1 MLHTHDGFLELA
13 VDHHTVS
20 HDDDIIENDLIVGIV
35 QGGQTVGQPC
45 DGIGLTGTGA
55 VLDQII
61 LSGAIFLHI
70 GQYTADDIQL
80 VVARKNQVF

>member
-20 HDDDIIENDLIVGIV
+20 HDDDIIENDFVVRIM
-35 QGGQTVGQPC
+35 QRSQPVRQPS
-45 DGIGLTGTGA
+45 DGVCLAGTGA
-55 VLDQII
+55 VLDQIV
-61 LSGAIFLHI
+61 LRGAVHADI
-70 GQYTADDIQL
+70 GEKFADDIQL